1 MLEAGEASAA
11 DGEWAPNFAPLL
23 GSHFATACILI
34 SKYSRIASNGV
45 HNLNVLDVHDV
56 NALNP
61 VRQSGGGENN
71 GKMSSAFIAC
81 LRLLESVKL

>member
-11 DGEWAPNFAPLL
+11 DGEWAPKIRAVT
-23 GSHFATACILI
+23 GHYFATACILRP
-34 SKYSRIASNGV
+34 KYSRIASNGV

>member
-11 DGEWAPNFAPLL
+11 DGEWAPKIRAVT
-23 GSHFATACILI
+23 GRYFATACILTP
-34 SKYSRIASNGV
+34 KYSRIASNGV

-61 VRQSGGGENN
+61 VRQSGGGEHN